1 MFPLLSLWKHK
12 NCRKRG
18 IYAIINPKGVW
29 TQLDFYWIFQ
39 INMPHQGSRL
49 RPKCTFAGI
58 FWGCASTNLTW
69 SHLCECM
76 VCTAPKRLLHT
87 AHTAEP
93 RHIWTGVRF
102 HWSREEMRFKRERFS
117 RVWFNQSLFKTSHV
131 TRQPSLKRLSGIQ
144 VQLLS
149 LCMGKHKIL
158 QNCSL
163 SLRFNFLFEITNAI
177 G

>member
-1 MFPLLSLWKHK
+1 MKPDVLLPCWPRCWFLRCLMIVQVFMCSL
-12 NCRKRG
+12 
-18 IYAIINPKGVW
+18 YVSTLTAME
-29 TQLDFYWIFQ
+29 TQELW
-39 INMPHQGSRL
+39 
-49 RPKCTFAGI
+49 PKCAFASI
-58 FWGCASTNLTW
+58 FWECASTHLTW

-87 AHTAEP
+87 AHTTEP
-93 RHIWTGVRF
+93 RHIWEGVRF
-102 HWSREEMRFKRERFS
+102 HWSREETRFKRERFS
-117 RVWFNQSLFKTSHV
+117 RAWLSWSLFKTSHV

-163 SLRFNFLFEITNAI
+163 SIQFNFIFEITNAI

>member
-1 MFPLLSLWKHK
+1 
-12 NCRKRG
+12 
-18 IYAIINPKGVW
+18 
-29 TQLDFYWIFQ
+29 
-39 INMPHQGSRL
+39 MPHQGFRL
-49 RPKCTFAGI
+49 RTKCTFAGI
-58 FWGCASTNLTW
+58 FWGCASPNLTW

-87 AHTAEP
+87 AHTTEP
-93 RHIWTGVRF
+93 RHIWAGVRF
-102 HWSREEMRFKRERFS
+102 HWSREETRFKRERFS
-117 RVWFNQSLFKTSHV
+117 RVWFNQSLSWVPLDSKDSKFKTSHV

-163 SLRFNFLFEITNAI
+163 SLRFNFIFEITNAI